1 MTPPATL
8 HDANRRTLGLML
20 LILLSAALGW
30 LSGGCAY
37 STFESQNVKGTSV
50 RLLWD
55 TSGFEA
61 TLPGSNGPVKI
72 KLGSS
77 GTDADAL
84 GAVAKGAAE
93 GTAKGMTGR

>member
-1 MTPPATL
+1 
-8 HDANRRTLGLML
+8 
-20 LILLSAALGW
+20 
-30 LSGGCAY
+30 
-37 STFESQNVKGTSV
+37 
-50 RLLWD
+50 
-55 TSGFEA
+55 
-61 TLPGSNGPVKI
+61 VKI